1 MLVFLVTFRCRPG
14 MRDAFL
20 NAILTE
26 GIDAAARAEP
36 GNLRYDWYIPAGSD
50 SDLFLVEK
58 YKDAEAVAEHVRQ
71 THTAKLVELKEA
83 YVSDMVLEQYEKES

>member
-1 MLVFLVTFRCRPG
+1 MLVFLVTFRCKPG

-26 GIDAAARAEP
+26 GIDTAARGEP
-36 GNLRYDWYIPAGSD
+36 GNLQYDWYIPAGSD

-71 THTAKLVELKEA
+71 AHTARLVELKERYA
-83 YVSDMVLEQYEKES
+83 VDMSLEKYEAGE